1 MQTELGQRFKTGG
14 RLKGTPNKL
23 TNEVRTILIHF
34 LDSKIDE
41 VMDLWSDLDNREKIS
56 MFLQLAKIILP
67 KQIPDHIIDYE
78 ESLMHK
84 IDFSHLTTEEIK
96 ELLGE

>member
-14 RLKGTPNKL
+14 RSKGTPNKL